1 MPLLPLEIIIVAN
14 AILLLLAGL
23 ATLFLIRVSVIYRRN
38 VGDDSV
44 KYRQMRVI
52 ISVMLLLFFIGLAAA
67 ALNLFA
73 A

>member
-23 ATLFLIRVSVIYRRN
+23 ATLFLIRLSVIYRRN

-44 KYRQMRVI
+44 QYRQMRVI